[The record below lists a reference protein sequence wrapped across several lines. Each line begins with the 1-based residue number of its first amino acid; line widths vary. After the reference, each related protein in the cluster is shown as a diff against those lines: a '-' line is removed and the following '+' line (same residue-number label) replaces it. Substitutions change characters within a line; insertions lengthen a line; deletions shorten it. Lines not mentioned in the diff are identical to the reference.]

1 MLNLILIGNNWGNC
15 PNGTGAIGCGPQEE
29 FRACA
34 DITIVGKGV
43 YPITPTTTTEL
54 EEETTQHTSTTTTTT
69 TPISEETYSPISTL
83 VITLISFL
91 VVFLI
96 FFLLYFHY
104 YQLGKQIKNWIKSKP
119 DNNKAQNVQNTPRPP
134 PRTKRRNNS
143 MHEIDL
149 RFNRDDIA

>member
-1 MLNLILIGNNWGNC
+1 MLVGNNWGNC

-34 DITIVGKGV
+34 DITIAGKGT
-43 YPITPTTTTEL
+43 YPTTTEL
-54 EEETTQHTSTTTTTT
+54 EEETTQTPITSTIP
-69 TPISEETYSPISTL
+69 TPEETYSPISTL
-83 VITLISFL
+83 VITLVSFL

-119 DNNKAQNVQNTPRPP
+119 DKVQHLEKDTPRPP

-149 RFNRDDIA
+149 RFNTESLA